1 MMECSGPRKDRRKSL
16 KPVEYPGG
24 ATPGGVGRGGG
35 LGGAESC
42 GDWLGNLTVF
52 VGPERVRMLASEP
65 QLEQEGFPRV
75 MRGEQ
80 QGRLE
85 ARQACSAC
93 DEPHG
98 KAGRAWGGARSYLG
112 PE

>member
-1 MMECSGPRKDRRKSL
+1 MFWAKKDRRKSL
-16 KPVEYPGG
+16 NPVEYPGV
-24 ATPGGVGRGGG
+24 ATPGGEGRGGG
-35 LGGAESC
+35 FGAESG
-42 GDWLGNLTVF
+42 GDRLGNLTVV

-65 QLEQEGFPRV
+65 QLAQEGFPRV

-80 QGRLE
+80 QGRLK
-85 ARQACSAC
+85 AQQACSAC
-93 DEPHG
+93 DEPHH